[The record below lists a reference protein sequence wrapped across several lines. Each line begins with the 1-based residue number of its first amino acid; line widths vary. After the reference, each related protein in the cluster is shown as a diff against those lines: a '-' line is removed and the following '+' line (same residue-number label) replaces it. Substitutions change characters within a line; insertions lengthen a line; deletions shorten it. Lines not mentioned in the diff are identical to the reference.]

1 MDFDL
6 NKFLRESIGDI
17 NYFLFDVIKW
27 LSGFMPWLK
36 R

>member
-1 MDFDL
+1 MDI

-17 NYFLFDVIKW
+17 NYFLFDMIKW
-27 LSGFMPWLK
+27 LSQFFPWLA